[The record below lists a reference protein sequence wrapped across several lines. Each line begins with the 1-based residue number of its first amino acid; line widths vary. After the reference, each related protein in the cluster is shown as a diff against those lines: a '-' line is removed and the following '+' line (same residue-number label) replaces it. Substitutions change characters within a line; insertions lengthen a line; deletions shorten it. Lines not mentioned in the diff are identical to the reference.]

1 MDEGRSIAFLLIVAL
16 VLATIL
22 AISLGIG
29 RLRAPVV
36 RVEAGDA
43 MVCTDPRAA
52 ARMEIPERFDDGA
65 TAGTTPARL
74 VAAYADAAFQRPP
87 ASDELAAI
95 DRATQDLPP
104 GRWFVRLGADGPVPL
119 GAGVSE
125 VLVAFD
131 RPAVGGDHIA
141 GTLRCFATAS

>member
-1 MDEGRSIAFLLIVAL
+1 MDEGRAITFLLIVAL

-36 RVEAGDA
+36 GVEAGEGL
-43 MVCTDPRAA
+43 VCADPQAA
-52 ARMEIPERFDDGA
+52 ARVEIVDRPDVVT

-74 VAAYADAAFQRPP
+74 VAAYADAAFLRPP

-104 GRWFVRLGADGPVPL
+104 GRWVVRLGTDGPVPL
-119 GAGVSE
+119 AAGMSE
-125 VLVAFD
+125 VLVAFE

-141 GTLRCFATAS
+141 GTLRCFAPAS